1 MGNETVAGS
10 FILAKLVLSLSE
22 IIHDSKTDFFYSLF
36 IRFVVIFVI
45 VISILLVLEI
55 SNPWLIDW

>member
-1 MGNETVAGS
+1 MGNMTVAGS
-10 FILAKLVLSLSE
+10 FILAKLVLSLAE
-22 IIHDSKTDFFYSLF
+22 IIHDSKTDFFYSPF
-36 IRFVVIFVI
+36 IQFVVIFVI